1 MEPCSHTHRTSWC
14 KLLSNEVSLNFP
26 SYGLAWHE
34 SFTLETLE
42 KTFRHGERGLKTPSK
57 NFDNNI
63 PKDIFEAVKE
73 KAIMSLASPTLKEK
87 VAYLIMVRDV
97 LNPNVAIVVT
107 CHKKDIDGK
116 QIEFKKTELSTV
128 RHLVADTSCLN
139 KLMDWRLS
147 VTEKYMIDLHEEDK
161 ECIEGIVKSACI
173 DVSAKGG
180 LRWPPGGSKRNRFQV
195 RGVWILNV
203 TTIVGKTWDIKFQH
217 ANRVHFENP
226 SACTVSNEINL
237 KLKSI
242 SKYLR
247 ERRQWDEENIMNIL
261 EDSLKWV
268 WMEGL
273 SII

>member
-87 VAYLIMVRDV
+87 VAYLIM
-97 LNPNVAIVVT
+97 
-107 CHKKDIDGK
+107 
-116 QIEFKKTELSTV
+116 TELSTV